1 MIRANEYLIYRF
13 HSIFKLNFGYG
24 EREMLDWQ
32 KWKYEN
38 KEKIQHIV
46 GYEEKFVDEILSQ
59 IPEISPDDVIAQYPF
74 KDNKAGNR
82 YIDFMVINEGKG
94 YKLPIELD
102 GYAKINNKGYEKFND
117 FLERQNDLIQ
127 QFGIVLR
134 YTNKKAFQQQQQVI
148 NEIRKALQTQANHQI
163 TEQSKQKQIQSLIAE
178 YEAKIADYEKQQ
190 TTNNSDVS
198 NELSQVRKGLNVFKQ
213 NHLQELQNVQKELS
227 QIKGWQTQQLGSV
240 KSEIKKQIYIGVGI
254 IAAIAV
260 GAIFYIK
267 SSQQPVENTPM
278 AVQALAGYSGGETQA
293 EQPEHEINPQKNYI
307 QASQASHFVGEHQI
321 VCGEVAQ
328 FKEFSK
334 GVYLNF
340 DQPYP
345 KATFTVVIWN
355 NNAHISKQLRNVEH
369 STLCVQ
375 GKIEE
380 YRGKPQMVLN
390 SLQQIV

>member
-1 MIRANEYLIYRF
+1 
-13 HSIFKLNFGYG
+13 
-24 EREMLDWQ
+24 MLDWQ

-38 KEKIQHIV
+38 RDKIKHIV

-59 IPEISPDDVIAQYPF
+59 MPEISPDDVIAQYPF
-74 KDNKAGNR
+74 KDNKSGNR
-82 YIDFMVINEGKG
+82 YIDFMIVNKSKG
-94 YKLPIELD
+94 YQLPIELD

-148 NEIRKALQTQANHQI
+148 LEIRKALQAQVSHQI
-163 TEQSKQKQIQSLIAE
+163 TEQSKQKQIQVLIDE
-178 YEAKIADYEKQQ
+178 QQAKIDDLEKQL
-190 TTNNSDVS
+190 TTNNSLNHSDVS
-198 NELSQVRKGLNVFKQ
+198 NELSNVRKGIDVFKQ

-227 QIKGWQTQQLGSV
+227 EMKGRQTQELGSV
-240 KSEIKKQIYIGVGI
+240 KNEIKKQIYIGVGLVAS
-254 IAAIAV
+254 IALGAV
-260 GAIFYIK
+260 VYIK
-267 SSQQPVENTPM
+267 STSQSVENIPITQQVSSSYLSSD
-278 AVQALAGYSGGETQA
+278 VQADQNSTSSANHIQS
-293 EQPEHEINPQKNYI
+293 I
-307 QASQASHFVGEHQI
+307 QASMYIGQNRI
-321 VCGEVAQ
+321 VCGKVAQ
-328 FKEFSK
+328 LKEFSK

-355 NNAHISKQLRNVEH
+355 NNSHISKQLRNVENN
-369 STLCVQ
+369 TLCIQ
-375 GKIEE
+375 GEIEE

>member
-1 MIRANEYLIYRF
+1 
-13 HSIFKLNFGYG
+13 
-24 EREMLDWQ
+24 MLDWQ

-82 YIDFMVINEGKG
+82 YIDFMIMNEHKG

-163 TEQSKQKQIQSLIAE
+163 TEQSKQKQIETLIAE
-178 YEAKIADYEKQQ
+178 YESKIADYETKQKA
-190 TTNNSDVS
+190 NNSVQNSDFTT
-198 NELSQVRKGLNVFKQ
+198 ELIEVRKGLNAFKQ

-267 SSQQPVENTPM
+267 SSQQSVENPPM
-278 AVQALAGYSGGETQA
+278 AVQALVGYSGEDNIQA
-293 EQPEHEINPQKNYI
+293 EHLQHETNPQKNFI

-345 KATFTVVIWN
+345 KATFTVLIWN
-355 NNAHISKQLRNVEH
+355 NNSHISKQLRNVEH
-369 STLCVQ
+369 NTLCVQ

-380 YRGKPQMVLN
+380 YKGKPQMVLN
-390 SLQQIV
+390 TLQQIV

>member
-1 MIRANEYLIYRF
+1 MW
-13 HSIFKLNFGYG
+13 
-24 EREMLDWQ
+24 DWQ

-38 KEKIQHIV
+38 RDKIKHIV

-74 KDNKAGNR
+74 KDNKSGNR
-82 YIDFMVINEGKG
+82 YIDFMIINKSKG

-127 QFGIVLR
+127 QFGVVLR

-148 NEIRKALQTQANHQI
+148 HEIRKALQVQTNHQV

-190 TTNNSDVS
+190 TTNNSLNNSDVS
-198 NELSQVRKGLNVFKQ
+198 NELSQVRKGLNLFKQ

-227 QIKGWQTQQLGSV
+227 EMKGRQTQELGSV
-240 KSEIKKQIYIGVGI
+240 KNEIKKQIYIGVGLVAS
-254 IAAIAV
+254 IALGAV
-260 GAIFYIK
+260 VYIK
-267 SSQQPVENTPM
+267 STSQSVENIPITQQVSSSYLSSD
-278 AVQALAGYSGGETQA
+278 VQADQNSTSSANHIQS
-293 EQPEHEINPQKNYI
+293 I
-307 QASQASHFVGEHQI
+307 QASMYIGQNRI
-321 VCGEVAQ
+321 VCGKVAQ
-328 FKEFSK
+328 LKEFSK

-355 NNAHISKQLRNVEH
+355 NNSHISKQLRNVENN
-369 STLCVQ
+369 TLCIQ

-390 SLQQIV
+390 SLQQII

>member
-1 MIRANEYLIYRF
+1 
-13 HSIFKLNFGYG
+13 
-24 EREMLDWQ
+24 MLDWQ

-38 KEKIQHIV
+38 RDKIKHIV

-59 IPEISPDDVIAQYPF
+59 MPEISPDDVIAQYPF
-74 KDNKAGNR
+74 KDNKSGNR
-82 YIDFMVINEGKG
+82 YIDFMIVNKSKG
-94 YKLPIELD
+94 YQLPIELD

-148 NEIRKALQTQANHQI
+148 LEIRKALQAQVSHQI
-163 TEQSKQKQIQSLIAE
+163 TEQSKQKQIQVLIAE
-178 YEAKIADYEKQQ
+178 QVAKIADLEKQL
-190 TTNNSDVS
+190 TTNNSLNHSDVS
-198 NELSQVRKGLNVFKQ
+198 NELSNVRKGIDVFKQ

-227 QIKGWQTQQLGSV
+227 EMKGRQTQELVSV
-240 KSEIKKQIYIGVGI
+240 KNDIKKQIYIGVGLVAS
-254 IAAIAV
+254 IALGAV
-260 GAIFYIK
+260 IYIK
-267 SSQQPVENTPM
+267 STSQSVENIPITQQVSSSYISSD
-278 AVQALAGYSGGETQA
+278 VQADQNSTSSANHIQS
-293 EQPEHEINPQKNYI
+293 I
-307 QASQASHFVGEHQI
+307 QASMYIGQNRI
-321 VCGEVAQ
+321 VCGKVAQ
-328 FKEFSK
+328 LKEFSK

-355 NNAHISKQLRNVEH
+355 NNSHISKQLRNVENN
-369 STLCVQ
+369 TLCIQ

-390 SLQQIV
+390 SLQQII

>member
-1 MIRANEYLIYRF
+1 
-13 HSIFKLNFGYG
+13 
-24 EREMLDWQ
+24 MLDWQ

-38 KEKIQHIV
+38 RDKIKHIV

-59 IPEISPDDVIAQYPF
+59 MPEISPDDVIAQYPF
-74 KDNKAGNR
+74 KDNKSGNR
-82 YIDFMVINEGKG
+82 YIDFMIINKSKG

-127 QFGIVLR
+127 QFGVVLR

-148 NEIRKALQTQANHQI
+148 HEIRKALQVQTNHQV

-190 TTNNSDVS
+190 TTNNSLNNSDVS
-198 NELSQVRKGLNVFKQ
+198 NELSQVRKGLNLFKQ

-227 QIKGWQTQQLGSV
+227 EIKGWQTQELGSV
-240 KSEIKKQIYIGVGI
+240 KNEIKKQIYIGIGL
-254 IAAIAV
+254 IASIAIGAV
-260 GAIFYIK
+260 LYIK
-267 SSQQPVENTPM
+267 STSPSAENVPM
-278 AVQALAGYSGGETQA
+278 TLQSSSGHLSSDTQTAQADQNLVF
-293 EQPEHEINPQKNYI
+293 QKTHIQSN
-307 QASQASHFVGEHQI
+307 QASNFIGENRI
-321 VCGEVAQ
+321 VCGKVAQ
-328 FKEFSK
+328 FKKFSK

-345 KATFTVVIWN
+345 KATFTAVIWKN
-355 NNAHISKQLRNVEH
+355 NYHISEQLRSVENN
-369 STLCVQ
+369 TLCIQ
-375 GKIEE
+375 GEIEE
-380 YRGKPQMVLN
+380 YKGKPQMVLN

>member
-1 MIRANEYLIYRF
+1 
-13 HSIFKLNFGYG
+13 
-24 EREMLDWQ
+24 MLDWQ

-38 KEKIQHIV
+38 RDKIKHIV

-74 KDNKAGNR
+74 KDNKSGNR
-82 YIDFMVINEGKG
+82 YIDFMIVNKSKG
-94 YKLPIELD
+94 YQLPIELD

-148 NEIRKALQTQANHQI
+148 LEIRKALQVQASHQI
-163 TEQSKQKQIQSLIAE
+163 TEKSKQKQIQVLIAE

-190 TTNNSDVS
+190 TTNNSLNHSDVS
-198 NELSQVRKGLNVFKQ
+198 NELSNVRKGIDAFKQ

-227 QIKGWQTQQLGSV
+227 EMKGRQTQELGSV
-240 KSEIKKQIYIGVGI
+240 KNEIKKQIYIGVGLVAS
-254 IAAIAV
+254 IALGAV
-260 GAIFYIK
+260 VYIK
-267 SSQQPVENTPM
+267 STSQSVENIPITQQVSSSYLSSD
-278 AVQALAGYSGGETQA
+278 VQADQNSTSSANHIQS
-293 EQPEHEINPQKNYI
+293 I
-307 QASQASHFVGEHQI
+307 QASMYIGQNRI
-321 VCGEVAQ
+321 VCGKVAQ
-328 FKEFSK
+328 LKEFSK

-355 NNAHISKQLRNVEH
+355 NNSHISKQLRNVENN
-369 STLCVQ
+369 TLCIQ

-390 SLQQIV
+390 SLQQII